1 MCTSKFSLSA
11 ALLMTVLTF
20 PKPSDAG
27 PQGESPPLANA
38 VLLDADALGEIK
50 RLYRELIDA
59 ENRHDIAAVRRLV
72 WVSPSALFVAKT
84 ATPAEGNWA
93 GFWGTEVVL
102 QHFDDLYNAGP
113 FRIDPDYDKE
123 KVVALTRDVVQT
135 YVPVSVTVAY
145 AGQTPVRKP
154 FLMILE
160 WVRTPQGWRMA
171 TDIALPIPPVP
182 LRHQR
187 QNRERIARCIP
198 SANFAKPATQRRS
211 SLPRCSTKTS
221 SCTARC
227 SSKRSSAVR
236 PWPSRWLR
244 RPANPGAYMLERKL
258 DERTTFLR
266 WQGTIEGHEFESL
279 ELLTDGPDGKLRERT
294 VAYRPFPA
302 LQIFREKQRAAVGDS
317 VPADSWDYV

>member
-1 MCTSKFSLSA
+1 MCTSKFSFSA
-11 ALLMTVLTF
+11 ALLMTVLAF

-27 PQGESPPLANA
+27 PQGEPPPLANA

-50 RLYRELIDA
+50 RRHRELIDA

-102 QHFDDLYNAGP
+102 QHLDDLYNAGP
-113 FRIDPDYDKE
+113 FRIEPDYDKE
-123 KVVALTRDVVQT
+123 KVVALTHDVVQT

-145 AGQTPVRKP
+145 AGQTPVPKP

-182 LRHQR
+182 H
-187 QNRERIARCIP
+187 
-198 SANFAKPATQRRS
+198 S
-211 SLPRCSTKTS
+211 
-221 SCTARC
+221 
-227 SSKRSSAVR
+227 
-236 PWPSRWLR
+236 
-244 RPANPGAYMLERKL
+244 
-258 DERTTFLR
+258 
-266 WQGTIEGHEFESL
+266 
-279 ELLTDGPDGKLRERT
+279 
-294 VAYRPFPA
+294 
-302 LQIFREKQRAAVGDS
+302 
-317 VPADSWDYV
+317 